1 MSEYKYKLPDVGEG
15 VVEAEI
21 VEWHVKE
28 GDRVEED
35 QHILDVM
42 TDKATVEIP
51 CAVNGVVKKIVGE
64 PGEVIAVGT
73 EILFIEVDGE
83 VPDEA
88 EDGAVPEA
96 KDAGVAK
103 TSDGKGEGVDAV
115 SSPAGGGLGREAD
128 QGQEAD
134 GGGDPPSQPAPK
146 EQSSAPAPSARS
158 ASTSP
163 ASGAG
168 KSAAPARSSGERPLA
183 SPAVRKRALEA
194 DIDLAAVPGT
204 GPAGRITHEDLDDFI
219 AAGGRLV
226 AKAGGSGSGK
236 APRTGVSEEKVVG
249 LRRKIAEN
257 MALSKRTIPHI
268 TYVDE
273 IDLTALED
281 LRAHMNA
288 VRGEDQP
295 KLTIIPFLVLALT
308 KALPDFP
315 QANAHFDTENNL
327 LTQYEGVHCGIA
339 AATPK
344 GLMVPVIR
352 HAETLDVWEI
362 AAKVKRLADAAR
374 DGKASR
380 EELSGSTITITS
392 LGAVGGIV
400 TTPVINHPETAI
412 IGVNKLQTL
421 PRYDAAGRL
430 VPRKIMNLSSSF
442 DHRIVDGYEAA
453 RLVQAMKALLENP
466 ATLFM

>member
-28 GDRVEED
+28 GDTVTED

-51 CAVNGVVKKIVGE
+51 CAVNGKVKKIVGE

-73 EILFIEVDGE
+73 EILVIEVDGTPPTE
-83 VPDEA
+83 DEA
-88 EDGAVPEA
+88 EAAAEPEPEA
-96 KDAGVAK
+96 
-103 TSDGKGEGVDAV
+103 E
-115 SSPAGGGLGREAD
+115 EA
-128 QGQEAD
+128 
-134 GGGDPPSQPAPK
+134 QPAPK
-146 EQSSAPAPSARS
+146 PEPAAETKPEPEPEPKPESKPAAAPA
-158 ASTSP
+158 T
-163 ASGAG
+163 
-168 KSAAPARSSGERPLA
+168 APARSDGERALA

-194 DIDLAAVPGT
+194 DIDLSAVPGT

-226 AKAGGSGSGK
+226 SRAGGSGSGK

-288 VRGEDQP
+288 TRED
-295 KLTIIPFLVLALT
+295 
-308 KALPDFP
+308 
-315 QANAHFDTENNL
+315 
-327 LTQYEGVHCGIA
+327 
-339 AATPK
+339 
-344 GLMVPVIR
+344 
-352 HAETLDVWEI
+352 
-362 AAKVKRLADAAR
+362 
-374 DGKASR
+374 ASP
-380 EELSGSTITITS
+380 S
-392 LGAVGGIV
+392 
-400 TTPVINHPETAI
+400 
-412 IGVNKLQTL
+412 
-421 PRYDAAGRL
+421 
-430 VPRKIMNLSSSF
+430 
-442 DHRIVDGYEAA
+442 
-453 RLVQAMKALLENP
+453 
-466 ATLFM
+466 

>member
-21 VEWHVKE
+21 VEWHVKA
-28 GDRVEED
+28 GDKVTED

-51 CAVNGVVKKIVGE
+51 CAVNGVVKSIVGE

-73 EILFIEVDGE
+73 EILVIEVDGTPPTE
-83 VPDEA
+83 DEGEA
-88 EDGAVPEA
+88 EPEA
-96 KDAGVAK
+96 KADEGASEPEPAPVAGAQ
-103 TSDGKGEGVDAV
+103 SEPE
-115 SSPAGGGLGREAD
+115 PAPA
-128 QGQEAD
+128 
-134 GGGDPPSQPAPK
+134 PAPK
-146 EQSSAPAPSARS
+146 PAP
-158 ASTSP
+158 P
-163 ASGAG
+163 AA
-168 KSAAPARSSGERPLA
+168 KAAPVRSEGDRPLA

-204 GPAGRITHEDLDDFI
+204 GPAGRISHEDLDDFI
-219 AAGGRLV
+219 ASGGRLA
-226 AKAGGSGSGK
+226 AKAGGAGAGK

-288 VRGEDQP
+288 TREEGQP

-308 KALPDFP
+308 KALPKFP
-315 QANAHFDTENNL
+315 QANAHFDTENSV
-327 LTQYEGVHCGIA
+327 LTKYDGVHCGIA

-352 HAETLDVWEI
+352 HAEALDVWEI
-362 AAKVKRLADAAR
+362 AAEVKTSGRCGARRQGQPGGADRLHHHHHLAR
-374 DGKASR
+374 
-380 EELSGSTITITS
+380 
-392 LGAVGGIV
+392 
-400 TTPVINHPETAI
+400 
-412 IGVNKLQTL
+412 
-421 PRYDAAGRL
+421 RYRRDRDHAGHQS
-430 VPRKIMNLSSSF
+430 P
-442 DHRIVDGYEAA
+442 
-453 RLVQAMKALLENP
+453 
-466 ATLFM
+466 

>member
-1 MSEYKYKLPDVGEG
+1 MTEYTYKMPDVGEG
-15 VVEAEI
+15 VVEAEV

-28 GDRVEED
+28 GDTVTED

-51 CAVNGVVKKIVGE
+51 CAVNGVVKTLVGA
-64 PGEVIAVGT
+64 PGDVIAVGT
-73 EILFIEVDGE
+73 VILVIEIDGTPPTE
-83 VPDEA
+83 DEA
-88 EDGAVPEA
+88 PAQPAEA
-96 KDAGVAK
+96 KSEE
-103 TSDGKGEGVDAV
+103 SDSGEAEA
-115 SSPAGGGLGREAD
+115 PAE
-128 QGQEAD
+128 
-134 GGGDPPSQPAPK
+134 PAPAARTEAATPPAPAAAK
-146 EQSSAPAPSARS
+146 PAPAKSASAPARPD
-158 ASTSP
+158 
-163 ASGAG
+163 
-168 KSAAPARSSGERPLA
+168 GERALA

-194 DIDLAAVPGT
+194 DVDLAAVPGT
-204 GPAGRITHEDLDDFI
+204 GPAGRISHGDLDDFL

-226 AKAGGSGSGK
+226 SKAGGGGSGK
-236 APRTGVSEEKVVG
+236 APRTGVSQEKVVG

-288 VRGEDQP
+288 TRHEGQA

-308 KALPDFP
+308 KALPKFP
-315 QANAHFDTENNL
+315 QANAHFDTEASV
-327 LTQYEGVHCGIA
+327 LTRYEGVHCGIA

-344 GLMVPVIR
+344 GLMVPVVQ
-352 HAETLDVWEI
+352 HAEALDIWQI
-362 AAKVKRLADAAR
+362 AAEVKRLADAAR

-392 LGAVGGIV
+392 LGAIGGIV

-421 PRYDAAGRL
+421 PRYDSEGRV

-453 RLVQAMKALLENP
+453 KLIQEMKALLENP

>member
-28 GDRVEED
+28 GDTVTED

-73 EILFIEVDGE
+73 EILFIEVDGTPPTE
-83 VPDEA
+83 VEA
-88 EDGAVPEA
+88 EPEVKA
-96 KDAGVAK
+96 EEAAPQP
-103 TSDGKGEGVDAV
+103 E
-115 SSPAGGGLGREAD
+115 PAAESKP
-128 QGQEAD
+128 E
-134 GGGDPPSQPAPK
+134 PKPAPK
-146 EQSSAPAPSARS
+146 PAPAPAS
-158 ASTSP
+158 AS
-163 ASGAG
+163 
-168 KSAAPARSSGERPLA
+168 APARSEGERPLA

-219 AAGGRLV
+219 AAGGRL
-226 AKAGGSGSGK
+226 ASKAGGSGSGK

-288 VRGEDQP
+288 TRDDGQP

-308 KALPDFP
+308 KALPKFP
-315 QANAHFDTENNL
+315 QANAHFDTENSV
-327 LTQYEGVHCGIA
+327 LTKFDGVHCGIA

-352 HAETLDVWEI
+352 HAESLDIWEI
-362 AAKVKRLADAAR
+362 AAEVKRLADMAR

-380 EELSGSTITITS
+380 EELTGSTITITS
-392 LGAVGGIV
+392 LGAIGGIV

-421 PRYDAAGRL
+421 PRYDEAGRV

-453 RLVQAMKALLENP
+453 QLVQAMKALLENP

>member
-88 EDGAVPEA
+88 EDAAEPEA
-96 KDAGVAK
+96 KDAGVAE
-103 TSDGKGEGVDAV
+103 TSDGNGESDDAV
-115 SSPAGGGLGREAD
+115 SSPARGGGASEGSE
-128 QGQEAD
+128 
-134 GGGDPPSQPAPK
+134 GGDAPSQPAPK

-163 ASGAG
+163 ASGGG
-168 KSAAPARSSGERPLA
+168 KAPAAPAPARPDGERPLA
-183 SPAVRKRALEA
+183 SPAVRKRALKA

-226 AKAGGSGSGK
+226 SKASGSGSGK
-236 APRTGVSEEKVVG
+236 APRTGVSEEKIVG

-295 KLTIIPFLVLALT
+295 KLTIIPFLVLALIR
-308 KALPDFP
+308 ALPDFP
-315 QANAHFDTENNL
+315 QANAHFDTENSV
-327 LTQYEGVHCGIA
+327 LTQYDGVHCGIA

-362 AAKVKRLADAAR
+362 AAEVKRLADAAR

-392 LGAVGGIV
+392 LGAIGGIV

>member
-28 GDRVEED
+28 GDTVTED

-51 CAVNGVVKKIVGE
+51 CAVNGVVKKLVGE
-64 PGEVIAVGT
+64 PGDVLAVGT
-73 EILFIEVDGE
+73 EILFIEVEGT
-83 VPDEA
+83 VPDDVEETKEPETEDTAVAEEPGKDEA
-88 EDGAVPEA
+88 P
-96 KDAGVAK
+96 
-103 TSDGKGEGVDAV
+103 V
-115 SSPAGGGLGREAD
+115 SSPASGGGASEGS
-128 QGQEAD
+128 
-134 GGGDPPSQPAPK
+134 GGGGAAPEKPSKTEEAKPA
-146 EQSSAPAPSARS
+146 APAPSPPSGAFDATRVS
-158 ASTSP
+158 PP
-163 ASGAG
+163 ASGGGQRA
-168 KSAAPARSSGERPLA
+168 SGERPLA

-194 DIDLAAVPGT
+194 DIELSAIPGT

-219 AAGGRLV
+219 ASGGRL
-226 AKAGGSGSGK
+226 ASKAGDASAGRQ
-236 APRTGVSEEKVVG
+236 ARTGVSEEKVVG

-288 VRGEDQP
+288 TRKDDQA
-295 KLTIIPFLVLALT
+295 KLTIIPFLVMALT
-308 KALPDFP
+308 KTLPGFP
-315 QANAHFDTENNL
+315 QANAHFDTENSL
-327 LTQYEGVHCGIA
+327 LTKHEGVHCGIA

-352 HAETLDVWEI
+352 HAESLDIWEI
-362 AAKVKRLADAAR
+362 AAEVKRLADAAR

-392 LGAVGGIV
+392 LGAIGGIV

-412 IGVNKLQTL
+412 IGVNKMQTL
-421 PRYDAAGRL
+421 PRYDAEGRL
-430 VPRKIMNLSSSF
+430 VPKKIMNLSSSF

-453 RLVQAMKALLENP
+453 RLIQAMKALLENP

>member
-88 EDGAVPEA
+88 EDAAEPEA
-96 KDAGVAK
+96 KDAGVAE
-103 TSDGKGEGVDAV
+103 TSDGNGESDDAV
-115 SSPAGGGLGREAD
+115 SSPASGGGASEGS
-128 QGQEAD
+128 
-134 GGGDPPSQPAPK
+134 GGGDAPSQPAPK

-163 ASGAG
+163 ASGGG
-168 KSAAPARSSGERPLA
+168 KAPSAPAPARPDGERPLA

-226 AKAGGSGSGK
+226 AKAGGAGSGK
-236 APRTGVSEEKVVG
+236 APRTGVSEEKIVG

-295 KLTIIPFLVLALT
+295 KLTIIPFLVLALIR
-308 KALPDFP
+308 ALPDFP
-315 QANAHFDTENNL
+315 QANAHFDTENSV
-327 LTQYEGVHCGIA
+327 LTQYDGVHCGIA

-362 AAKVKRLADAAR
+362 AAEVKRLADAAR

-392 LGAVGGIV
+392 LGAIGGIV

>member
-28 GDRVEED
+28 GDTVTED

-51 CAVNGVVKKIVGE
+51 CAVNGTVKKLVGE
-64 PGEVIAVGT
+64 PGDVIAVGT
-73 EILFIEVDGE
+73 EILFIDVDGE
-83 VPDEA
+83 VPDDVEETKEPETEDTAVA
-88 EDGAVPEA
+88 EEPSKEEPKAEA
-96 KDAGVAK
+96 KEDKA
-103 TSDGKGEGVDAV
+103 E
-115 SSPAGGGLGREAD
+115 
-128 QGQEAD
+128 
-134 GGGDPPSQPAPK
+134 PK
-146 EQSSAPAPSARS
+146 SAPAPEKPKAQP
-158 ASTSP
+158 P
-163 ASGAG
+163 AQAQ
-168 KSAAPARSSGERPLA
+168 AARSSGERPLA

-194 DIDLAAVPGT
+194 DIELSAVPGT
-204 GPAGRITHEDLDDFI
+204 GPAGRVTHEDLDDFI
-219 AAGGRLV
+219 ASGGRL
-226 AKAGGSGSGK
+226 ASKAGGGAGAGK
-236 APRTGVSEEKVVG
+236 QARTGVHEEKVVG

-288 VRGEDQP
+288 TRKEGQA

-308 KALPDFP
+308 RALPDFP
-315 QANAHFDTENNL
+315 QANAHFDTENSV
-327 LTQYEGVHCGIA
+327 LTKHDGVHCGIA

-352 HAETLDVWEI
+352 HAESLDVWEI
-362 AAKVKRLADAAR
+362 AAEVKRLADAAR

-392 LGAVGGIV
+392 LGAIGGIV

-412 IGVNKLQTL
+412 IGVNKMQTL
-421 PRYDAAGRL
+421 PRYDDGGRL

-453 RLVQAMKALLENP
+453 RLIQAMKALLENP